1 MNKKDFIAGIVF
13 IIISVVMFLDTYT
26 FPITPVQGAGPAFW
40 PRLLSILLVILS
52 VILIINS
59 FKSQEKNV
67 DKPKKANYKPY
78 LGILL
83 SVLYFLLFRKVG
95 FVVMTFF
102 YFCGLSILADDSETG
117 FPNKKGLLLMVFQS
131 AVLLGIVYFVFRV
144 FLRVNLPQGMFF

>member
-1 MNKKDFIAGIVF
+1 M
-13 IIISVVMFLDTYT
+13 SLDTYT

-40 PRLLSILLVILS
+40 PRLLSILLIILS
-52 VILIINS
+52 VILIISS
-59 FKSQEKNV
+59 FKNEEKSV

-78 LGILL
+78 IGILL

-102 YFCGLSILADDSETG
+102 YFCGLSVLTDGLKSG
-117 FPNKKGLLLMVFQS
+117 FPNIKGLILMVFQS
-131 AVLLGIVYFVFRV
+131 AVLLGIVYFIFRV